1 LTNHFQGFWT
11 ATVLLA
17 AACAPAPEVGVGEVT
32 KVADTGDSRLTVAKS
47 NLKGSVYGTYLAGR
61 FAERQNDL
69 ASASALMLRV
79 LEENPEDER
88 LRERT
93 FKLTLQ
99 AGQIETSVKLARE
112 LEKAAVQAP
121 GAALLLASIDIKA
134 GRYKEAKRRLD
145 SAPDVGLA
153 KYTVPL
159 AKAWVNVGLKDSEAG
174 LAALDALDKESG
186 FTILRKLHSGLI
198 NDLAGDV
205 AKAEEIYRSI
215 KDKLSEAPLRIV
227 RAAGALFERA
237 GRTDEAKA
245 LYDTYL
251 EANPSSL
258 LMQHEQKRLARGGK
272 VVPIVANPIE
282 GVAEALYNLASVL
295 PRNRGR
301 AGDVALLYA
310 RIALVLRPDFPLTQ
324 VLIGDILTGNQRH
337 AEAVEIYRGVNS
349 RSPYSW
355 VARLRVADGLY
366 ELGKIPE
373 AERLLEK
380 MAAGRTKRSDSLV
393 KLGNFRRY
401 KEKYKAAV
409 EAYDKALA
417 RVGEPREQDWALYYY
432 RGIAHER
439 LKQWDSAEKDFLKAL
454 ELKPE
459 QPYVLNYLGYSW
471 VDQGKNLVRA
481 RKMIER
487 AVEQKQRDG
496 YIVDSMGW
504 ALYRLGEYGDA
515 VKQLERAV
523 QLRAQDPIISDHLG
537 DAYWRVGRHH
547 EARFQWQRALSL
559 EPEKSEVEK
568 IEIKLERGL
577 GKAEVVGSGG

>member
-1 LTNHFQGFWT
+1 MALF
-11 ATVLLA
+11 AI
-17 AACAPAPEVGVGEVT
+17 ACAPAPEVGTAEVGMT
-32 KVADTGDSRLTVAKS
+32 KVADAGDSRLTVGKS
-47 NLKGSVYGTYLAGR
+47 DPKGSIYGTYLAGR
-61 FAERQNDL
+61 FAERQKDL

-99 AGQIETSVKLARE
+99 AGQIQIAVKLARE
-112 LEKAAVQAP
+112 LDKAAVQVSSAT
-121 GAALLLASIDIKA
+121 LLLAAIDIKA
-134 GRYKEAKRRLD
+134 GRYEEAKKRLD
-145 SAPDVGLA
+145 AAPDIGLA
-153 KYTVPL
+153 KFAVPL
-159 AKAWVNVGLKDSEAG
+159 AMAWINVGLKDNEAG
-174 LAALDALDKESG
+174 LAALDALNKENG

-198 NDLAGDV
+198 NDFAGNA
-205 AKAEEIYRSI
+205 AKAEEIYRSV
-215 KDKLSEAPLRIV
+215 KEKLSEAPLRIV
-227 RAAGALFERA
+227 RAAGVLFERT
-237 GRTDEAKA
+237 GRKAEAKA
-245 LYDTYL
+245 LYDAYL
-251 EANPSSL
+251 EANPTSL
-258 LMQHEQKRLARGGK
+258 LMRHEQKRLARGGK
-272 VVPIVANPIE
+272 AVPIVANPTE
-282 GVAEALYNLASVL
+282 GVAEALYNLGSAL
-295 PRNRGR
+295 PRDRGR
-301 AGDVALLYA
+301 AGGVALLYA
-310 RIALVLRPDFPLTQ
+310 RIALVLRPDFPLIQ

-337 AEAVEIYRGVNS
+337 AEAVETYRGIDS

-380 MAAGRTKRSDSLV
+380 MAAEQTKRSDSLI

-409 EAYDKALA
+409 EAYDKALV
-417 RVGEPREQDWALYYY
+417 RLVEPRKQDWAVYYY

-439 LKQWDSAEKDFLKAL
+439 LKQWDSAERDFLKAL
-454 ELKPE
+454 ELSPE

-471 VDQGKNLVRA
+471 VDQGKNLDRA

-504 ALYRLGEYGDA
+504 VLYRLGEYDDA

-523 QLRAQDPIISDHLG
+523 QLRPQDPIISDHLG
-537 DAYWRVGRHH
+537 DAYWRVGRRH
-547 EARFQWQRALSL
+547 EARFQWHRALSL
-559 EPEKSEVEK
+559 EPEKSEIEK
-568 IEIKLERGL
+568 IEAKIERGP
-577 GKAEVVGSGG
+577 GKAEIVGSGG